1 MSLSGSSLATSSHL
15 VPGRPEAGSSLVP
28 SPLGDE
34 DDLRPRPDRGTTSSQ
49 LELFDPLDDG
59 LDFGAWMES
68 LPLDP
73 SGER

>member
-1 MSLSGSSLATSSHL
+1 MVIGA
-15 VPGRPEAGSSLVP
+15 EWA
-28 SPLGDE
+28 
-34 DDLRPRPDRGTTSSQ
+34 PRPDPEDFQ